1 MNKKIKRRLITSSN
15 QLQFSE
21 NVHPLMQR
29 IYAHRGFVED
39 YQVNTDLPKMLSPH
53 GLKGISEAVEIL
65 SAVIAKQQKIVIVG
79 DFDADGA
86 TSTTLAVLAL
96 SAMGAVDVEYLV
108 PNRFEFG
115 YGLSPEIVAVASQM
129 NPQLIVTVDNGISSV
144 EGVAKAKA
152 LGIDVI
158 ITDHHLPGE
167 QTPAADAIVNPN
179 QIGCEFESKSL
190 AGVGVIFYVMV
201 ALRALLDKNK
211 WFEEQGIAKPNLASF
226 LDLVALGTVADVVPL
241 DQNNRILVQQGLKR
255 IRAGQCRPGI
265 RALLDVAGKDI
276 NTIVSSDMGFIVGPR
291 LNAAGRL
298 DDMSHGIEALLTTS
312 EQLAKDYAL
321 ELDGMNKD
329 RRSIEQSMQQ
339 QAIQQLDALDLD
351 NIDYFGLSLFEKDWH
366 QGVVGILASRVK
378 DKLHRPVIAFAPAK
392 LDLGEDIDD
401 DAEIKGSG
409 RSIQGF
415 HLRDALDAVATRHPG
430 LINKFGGHAM
440 AAGLTIRS
448 SQFEQFREA
457 FDAEVKRHLKED
469 DLQGVV
475 WSDGELSA
483 DEINMPVANLIRSG
497 GPWGQAFPEPVFDGL
512 FQLVKQ
518 RIVGEKHLKL
528 VLGLPNSNQ
537 IVDAIAFNVDTDVW
551 PHQSAQQVRLAYQ
564 LDINEYRGRRSV
576 QLLVQHLEPCG

>member
-15 QLQFSE
+15 QLLFSE
-21 NVHPLMQR
+21 KVHPLMQR
-29 IYAHRGFVED
+29 IYAHRGLVED
-39 YQVNTDLPKMLSPH
+39 HQVNTDLPKMLSPD
-53 GLKGISEAVEIL
+53 GLKGMVEAVEIL

-96 SAMGAVDVEYLV
+96 SAMGAADVEYLV

-115 YGLSPEIVAVASQM
+115 YGLSPEIVVVASQM

-144 EGVAKAKA
+144 EGVAKAKS

-167 QTPAADAIVNPN
+167 QIPAADAIVNPN
-179 QIGCEFESKSL
+179 QAGCEFESKSL

-201 ALRALLDKNK
+201 ALRASLDKHQ
-211 WFEEQGIAKPNLASF
+211 WFEKQGIRKPNLASF

-265 RALLDVAGKDI
+265 RALLEVAGKDI
-276 NTIVSSDMGFIVGPR
+276 NSIVSSDMGFIVGPR

-329 RRSIEQSMQQ
+329 RRSIEHSMQQ
-339 QAIQQLDALDLD
+339 QAIEQLDALDLE
-351 NIDYFGLSLFEKDWH
+351 NIDYFGLSLFENDWH

-401 DAEIKGSG
+401 DDEIKGSG

-440 AAGLTIRS
+440 AAGLTIRR

-457 FDAEVKRHLKED
+457 FDEEVKRHLKED
-469 DLQGVV
+469 DLKGVV
-475 WSDGELSA
+475 WSDGELTA

-551 PHQSAQQVRLAYQ
+551 PNQSAQQVRVAYQ

-576 QLLVQHLEPCG
+576 QLLVQHLELC